1 MSSRGIGVYNGF
13 SSFSAQNTF
22 MFTKGEFFGA
32 VAISLIGG
40 IAIGYSKAREVCM
53 AAIAKAQ
60 TEYNI
65 EREKEESEKEES

>member
-1 MSSRGIGVYNGF
+1 
-13 SSFSAQNTF
+13 
-22 MFTKGEFFGA
+22 MFTKGEFFFFFS
-32 VAISLIGG
+32 ISLIGG

>member
-1 MSSRGIGVYNGF
+1 
-13 SSFSAQNTF
+13 
-22 MFTKGEFFGA
+22 MFTKYEFFGA

-65 EREKEESEKEES
+65 EKEKEQIEEES

>member
-1 MSSRGIGVYNGF
+1 
-13 SSFSAQNTF
+13 

-32 VAISLIGG
+32 VAISLIEG
-40 IAIGYSKAREVCM
+40 IAIGYSKAREVYM

>member
-1 MSSRGIGVYNGF
+1 
-13 SSFSAQNTF
+13 

-53 AAIAKAQ
+53 EAIAKAQ
-60 TEYNI
+60 TEYNV
-65 EREKEESEKEES
+65 EKEKEEKENKEES